1 MGDEFKIKKKN
12 KYDES
17 DDLQNSRDELMSSAV
32 KKTTGRRR
40 WSLGKKCKITFHL
53 KITINENRFFVY
65 KLYFPYFFL

>member
-1 MGDEFKIKKKN
+1 MQVIEMGDEFKIKKKN

-40 WSLGKKCKITFHL
+40 
-53 KITINENRFFVY
+53 
-65 KLYFPYFFL
+65 